1 MMRPKSLEWFDRIFY
16 VSIAILL
23 GTGYLNVTGIRDQM
37 IEQHVE
43 DYTPLLTAALS
54 LLLNIAVTTLNW
66 YFVSRRGNKIAIV
79 LWIIINLFSVLTLPK
94 LIKVVALSDMPFVA
108 IAPSL
113 LGTFLACAS
122 VIMLFQRDAQ
132 IWFKAQ
138 QGTKDPQ

>member
-1 MMRPKSLEWFDRIFY
+1 
-16 VSIAILL
+16 
-23 GTGYLNVTGIRDQM
+23 
-37 IEQHVE
+37 
-43 DYTPLLTAALS
+43 LTAALS

-79 LWIIINLFSVLTLPK
+79 LWIIINLFTVVTVPK
-94 LIKVVALSDMPFVA
+94 LVKVVTLSDVPFVA